1 MTPRLHLVCVAGGAH
16 ADPML
21 VDHFIA
27 HYRDKVGVTDFHVF
41 VHQAPRSQERLRAH
55 GVHAEPLA
63 EFSETRKQAAFNRTI
78 DGLGQEWC
86 LTCDLDEF
94 HDYGGRFFDVLPPG
108 PFDHVFGVLV
118 DRFALDGFPPLTRA
132 PLDEQFPVR
141 TAFTRLAL
149 QGQDAKILAVKGV
162 HVRPG
167 HHRCQG
173 TRGAGPVPVD
183 HYKWD
188 ASVLPRLAGPRGN
201 AWSDREAARFQALRA
216 GGRLPDAIRAC
227 ALPSREPEPR
237 IQARTAPLQVTGPG
251 ETPGRAGTGSQAT
264 GDPRPGP

>member
-41 VHQAPRSQERLRAH
+41 VHQAPSSQERLRAH

-63 EFSETRKQAAFNRTI
+63 EFSEARKQAAFNRTI
-78 DGLGQEWC
+78 DRLGQEWC

-132 PLDEQFPVR
+132 PLSEQFPLR
-141 TAFTRLAL
+141 TAFTRFAL
-149 QGQDAKILAVKGV
+149 RGEDAKILAVKGV

-173 TRGAGPVPVD
+173 TRGTGPVPVD

-188 ASVLPRLAGPRGN
+188 ASVLARLAEPRGN
-201 AWSDREAARFQALRA
+201 AWSDREAARFRTLLA
-216 GGRLPDAIRAC
+216 GGRLPEAIRGC
-227 ALPSREPEPR
+227 LLPFPVAERRFQPPMDPR
-237 IQARTAPLQVTGPG
+237 RVTGPE
-251 ETPGRAGTGSQAT
+251 ETPGPAGTGLRAICA
-264 GDPRPGP
+264 PRQGP

>member
-16 ADPML
+16 ADPQL
-21 VDHFIA
+21 LDHFIH
-27 HYRDKVGVTDFHVF
+27 HYREQVGVTDFHVF
-41 VHQAPRSQERLRAH
+41 LHRGDPFRERLKSC
-55 GVHAEPLA
+55 GIQAEDLA
-63 EFSETRKQAAFNRTI
+63 EFSETLKQQAFNLTI
-78 DGLGQEWC
+78 DSLGPEWC

-94 HDYGGRFFDVLPPG
+94 HDYGGRFFDFLPAAPV
-108 PFDHVFGVLV
+108 DHVFGVLV

-162 HVRPG
+162 HVWPG

-201 AWSDREAARFQALRA
+201 AWSDREAARFRTLLA
-216 GGRLPDAIRAC
+216 GGRLPEAIRGC
-227 ALPSREPEPR
+227 LLPSSVAERR
-237 IQARTAPLQVTGPG
+237 IQPPVDPRWVTGPE
-251 ETPGRAGTGSQAT
+251 ETPGRAGTGLRAICA
-264 GDPRPGP
+264 PRSGP